1 MNTRAAAPTPACV
14 GAWRHRPYRETLALR
29 DGRRVLLRPMHRS
42 DADALQRF
50 FSTLSPMSRL
60 LRFHGAVNRL
70 PEAALRS
77 MTTLVPQRHVAL
89 VALAHTDDG
98 LPRLLAEAR
107 YVVDDEAPAQAEFA
121 LAVADG
127 WQGLGLGRA
136 LLQRLAVHARSE
148 GLQRLHGSVVPG
160 NDGMLRLGQ
169 ALGAQLHGD
178 GAEVRLQIGL

>member
-1 MNTRAAAPTPACV
+1 
-14 GAWRHRPYRETLALR
+14 
-29 DGRRVLLRPMHRS
+29 MHRS
-42 DADALQRF
+42 DADALQHF

-60 LRFHGAVNRL
+60 MRFHGAVNRL

-89 VALAHTDDG
+89 VALARTDDG

-107 YVVDDEAPAQAEFA
+107 YVVDDETPTQAEFA

-136 LLQRLAVHARSE
+136 LLQRLAIHARSE
-148 GLQRLHGSVVPG
+148 GLQHLHGSVVPG
-160 NDGMLRLGQ
+160 NESMLRLGH
-169 ALGAQLHGD
+169 ALGARVHGD